1 MTHTTHPNGAPLFT
15 GRARLTTVRD
25 VAFFAL
31 CLAIV
36 VSFLAQVWNAPVPA
50 QIRRVSEPVAE
61 MEGA

>member
-1 MTHTTHPNGAPLFT
+1 MTTTRSSSSPVFPV
-15 GRARLTTVRD
+15 RSRLATVRD

-36 VSFLAQVWNAPVPA
+36 VTFLAQVWNAPVPE
-50 QIRRVSEPVAE
+50 QIRRLSEPVAE